1 MGVSENSGT
10 PKSSILIGFSIIFTI
25 QFGVSK
31 FLETP
36 IYFSGMIFGSTK
48 KNSQRVRI
56 NPTVEEVRLIV
67 DLISAIS
74 TSPPWIGLQKL

>member
-10 PKSSILIGFSIIFTI
+10 PKSSILIGFSIVFTI
-25 QFGVSK
+25 QFGVSI